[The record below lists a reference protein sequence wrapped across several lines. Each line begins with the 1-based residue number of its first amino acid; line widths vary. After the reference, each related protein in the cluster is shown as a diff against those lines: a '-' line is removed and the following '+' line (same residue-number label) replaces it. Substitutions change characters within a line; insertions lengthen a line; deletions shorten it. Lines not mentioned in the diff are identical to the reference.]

1 MKDPNKLRDLIV
13 EKVELADVMVGYG
26 VHFQFDPRGAS
37 EVQFKCPFHGKDTKP
52 SARLY
57 NQTKSCF
64 CWVCRK
70 SWDVVSFTM
79 EKENLFFKQ
88 ALLYLI
94 NRYRVDT
101 SSIPDVPTLDLKE
114 ETVKSEDKKVLFKR
128 IHNNLLDLRKKIP
141 FEKFRALCSVYF
153 MSKYQDSQKVDVL
166 GNLKKI
172 EDKIICLT
180 HQ

>member
-1 MKDPNKLRDLIV
+1 MKDPIKLRELIV
-13 EKVELADVMVGYG
+13 EKVDLAEVMVSYG
-26 VHFQFDPRGAS
+26 VHFQFDPRGAT

-57 NQTKSCF
+57 NRTKSCF

-70 SWDVVSFTM
+70 SWDVVSFIM
-79 EKENLFFKQ
+79 EKEELFFKQ

-101 SSIPDVPTLDLKE
+101 SSIPDVPQLELKDD
-114 ETVKSEDKKVLFKR
+114 TITPEDKKVLFHR
-128 IHNNLLDLRKKIP
+128 IHANLLELRKKIP
-141 FEKFRALCSVYF
+141 FEKYKALCSVFF
-153 MSKYQDSQKVDVL
+153 MAKYQDYQKVDVT

-172 EDKIICLT
+172 EEKIVCLL
-180 HQ
+180 HP